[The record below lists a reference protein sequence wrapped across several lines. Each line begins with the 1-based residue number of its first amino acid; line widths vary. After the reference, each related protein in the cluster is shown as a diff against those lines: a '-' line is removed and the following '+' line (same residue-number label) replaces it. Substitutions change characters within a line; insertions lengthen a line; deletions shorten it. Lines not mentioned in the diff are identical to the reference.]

1 MKTGA
6 ARTVVSL
13 RREGGMQG
21 ARFVRA
27 EAVVDSQVKRSG
39 WTVVQSSL

>member
-6 ARTVVSL
+6 AASIVNL

-27 EAVVDSQVKRSG
+27 EVVVDSQVKRSG